1 MKKSVLFVAV
11 MLLTTTLIAQK
22 QIDDAN
28 AEVRTVGSFHG
39 IKVSNGITVYLT
51 QGNSEMVAVSANEVE
66 VRNKIITRVEN
77 GILKIYY
84 DEDDWKFWKNFNNKK
99 SRAYVSVKEIDKIQA
114 TSGSDVR
121 VEGLLKA
128 GSLRMDA
135 SSGASINGKLEA
147 SSLEVDQSSGS
158 VITISGNI
166 SGNLKVDG
174 SRGSVFRGYDLT
186 VENCEVETSSGA
198 GVQVTV
204 NKELKVQASSGGY
217 IHYKGNALI
226 RDVHTSS
233 GGSVSRKS

>member
-1 MKKSVLFVAV
+1 MKKPVFFLAA
-11 MLLTTTLIAQK
+11 MLLTITLMAQK

-39 IKVSNGITVYLT
+39 IKVSNGITVYLI

-84 DEDDWKFWKNFNNKK
+84 DEDDWKFWKNFSNKK

-174 SRGSVFRGYDLT
+174 SSGSVFRGYDLT
-186 VENCEVETSSGA
+186 VENCDAETSSGA

>member
-174 SRGSVFRGYDLT
+174 SSGSVFRGYDLT
-186 VENCEVETSSGA
+186 VENCDAETSSGA

>member
-1 MKKSVLFVAV
+1 MKKSVFFVAV

-84 DEDDWKFWKNFNNKK
+84 DEDDWKFWKNFSNKK

-114 TSGSDVR
+114 TSGADVLM
-121 VEGLLKA
+121 EGLLRA

-135 SSGASINGKLEA
+135 SSGASINGKVEA

-166 SGNLKVDG
+166 SGSLKVDG
-174 SRGSVFRGYDLT
+174 SSGSVFRGYDLT
-186 VENCEVETSSGA
+186 VENCDAETSSGA

-204 NKELKVQASSGGY
+204 NKELNVQASSGGY

>member
-1 MKKSVLFVAV
+1 MKKPVFFLAA
-11 MLLTTTLIAQK
+11 MLLTITLMAQK

-39 IKVSNGITVYLT
+39 IKVSNGITVYLI

-99 SRAYVSVKEIDKIQA
+99 SRAYVSVRDIDKIQA
-114 TSGSDVR
+114 SSGSDVQ
-121 VEGLLKA
+121 VEGVLKVDQL
-128 GSLRMDA
+128 SMDA

-166 SGNLKVDG
+166 SGILKVEG
-174 SRGSVFRGYDLT
+174 SSGSVFRGYDLT
-186 VENCEVETSSGA
+186 VENCDAETSSGA

-204 NKELKVQASSGGY
+204 NKELEVQASSGGY
-217 IHYKGNALI
+217 IHYKGNAVI

>member
-1 MKKSVLFVAV
+1 MKKSVFFVAS
-11 MLLTTTLIAQK
+11 MLLTTTLLAQK

-121 VEGLLKA
+121 LEGLLKA
-128 GSLRMDA
+128 GNLRMDA

-174 SRGSVFRGYDLT
+174 SSGSVFRGYDLT
-186 VENCEVETSSGA
+186 VENCDAETSSGA

>member
-1 MKKSVLFVAV
+1 MKKSVFFVAA
-11 MLLTTTLIAQK
+11 MLLTITLLAQK

-28 AEVRTVGSFHG
+28 AEVRAVGSFHG

-121 VEGLLKA
+121 LEGLLKS

-174 SRGSVFRGYDLT
+174 SSGSVFRGYDLT
-186 VENCEVETSSGA
+186 VENCDAETSSGA

>member
-1 MKKSVLFVAV
+1 MKKPVFFIAA
-11 MLLTTTLIAQK
+11 MLLTITLIAQK

-51 QGNSEMVAVSANEVE
+51 QGNMEAVAVSANEVE
-66 VRNKIITRVEN
+66 VRNKIVTRVEN

-99 SRAYVSVKEIDKIQA
+99 SRAYVSVKDIDKIQA
-114 TSGSDVR
+114 SSGSDVR
-121 VEGLLKA
+121 VEGILKA
-128 GSLRMDA
+128 GKLSMDA

-147 SSLEVDQSSGS
+147 FSLEVDQSSGS

-166 SGNLKVDG
+166 SGNLKVEG
-174 SRGSVFRGYDLT
+174 SSGSVFRGYDLT
-186 VENCEVETSSGA
+186 VENGDVETSSGA

-204 NKELKVQASSGGY
+204 NKELTVQASSGGY

>member
-1 MKKSVLFVAV
+1 MKKSVFFVAS
-11 MLLTTTLIAQK
+11 MLLTTTLLAQK

-28 AEVRTVGSFHG
+28 AEVRPVGSFHG

-99 SRAYVSVKEIDKIQA
+99 SRAYLSVKEIDKIQA

-121 VEGLLKA
+121 LEGLLKA
-128 GSLRMDA
+128 GNLRMDA

-174 SRGSVFRGYDLT
+174 SSGSVFRGYDLT
-186 VENCEVETSSGA
+186 VENCDAETSSGA

>member
-1 MKKSVLFVAV
+1 MKKPVFIIAA
-11 MLLTTTLIAQK
+11 MLITITLIGQK

-51 QGNSEMVAVSANEVE
+51 QGNTAAVAVSANEVE
-66 VRNKIITRVEN
+66 VRNKIVTRVEN

-99 SRAYVSVKEIDKIQA
+99 SRAYVSVRDIDKIQA
-114 TSGSDVR
+114 SSGSDVQ
-121 VEGLLKA
+121 VEGLLKVDQL
-128 GSLRMDA
+128 SMDA

-166 SGNLKVDG
+166 SGILKVEG
-174 SRGSVFRGYDLT
+174 SSGSVFRGYDLT
-186 VENCEVETSSGA
+186 VENCDAETSSGA

-204 NKELKVQASSGGY
+204 NKELEVQASSGGY
-217 IHYKGNALI
+217 IHYKGNAVI

>member
-174 SRGSVFRGYDLT
+174 SSGSVFRGYDLT

>member
-1 MKKSVLFVAV
+1 MKKSVFFVAA

-66 VRNKIITRVEN
+66 VRNKIITRIEN

-121 VEGLLKA
+121 LEGLLKA
-128 GSLRMDA
+128 GNLRMDA

-174 SRGSVFRGYDLT
+174 SSGSVFRAYDLT
-186 VENCEVETSSGA
+186 VENCEAETSSGA

>member
-1 MKKSVLFVAV
+1 MKKSVFFVAV

-84 DEDDWKFWKNFNNKK
+84 DEDDWKFWKNFSNKK

-114 TSGSDVR
+114 TSGADVLM
-121 VEGLLKA
+121 EGLLRA

-135 SSGASINGKLEA
+135 SSGASINGKVEA

-166 SGNLKVDG
+166 SGSLKVDG
-174 SRGSVFRGYDLT
+174 SSGSVFRGYELT
-186 VENCEVETSSGA
+186 VENCDAETSSGA

-204 NKELKVQASSGGY
+204 NKELNVQASSGGY